1 MPAFMPCPFM
11 FIPAFIPYPLIPAFI
26 PCPVIPAFI
35 LCPVIPAFIPCPVIP
50 YPFIPAFPAFIP
62 CPFIPAFPAF
72 IPAPEPKLL
81 APAFDP
87 YPLILLFITCPF
99 KASLFPV
106 RIYLPTV
113 FPVKHLVN

>member
-26 PCPVIPAFI
+26 PCPVIPAF
-35 LCPVIPAFIPCPVIP
+35 PAFIS
-50 YPFIPAFPAFIP
+50 
-62 CPFIPAFPAF
+62 
-72 IPAPEPKLL
+72 APEPKLL

-87 YPLILLFITCPF
+87 YPLILVFITCPF